1 MSFLSTLEVGPTVV
15 MEFFRNENGCT
26 REPFALCFLPGA
38 EDFDSNDL
46 LFRRNYFL
54 AQYTHAHIADV
65 FNVFF
70 RYFGTPDDNSHRLI
84 GSVEYEATNSA
95 VLFLIP
101 TVNLGDKQT
110 EFRSLLEYQFMLGA
124 EFTY

>member
-1 MSFLSTLEVGPTVV
+1 L
-15 MEFFRNENGCT
+15 
-26 REPFALCFLPGA
+26 ALCFLPGA

-65 FNVFF
+65 INVFF
-70 RYFGTPDDNSHRLI
+70 RYFGTQDDNSSRLI
-84 GSVEYEATNSA
+84 GNVEYEATDST

-101 TVNLGDKQT
+101 TVNFGDKET
-110 EFRSLLEYQFMLGA
+110 ELRSFLDYQVMMGVEL
-124 EFTY
+124 TY